1 MTKSASRLGRGLGS
15 LISGGTQNTQP
26 NPPSA
31 SVHGNLNQNGEE
43 VIQHSTSS
51 KNSHE
56 IGTSLVELP
65 VDRIVPNPYQPRK
78 TIAPDS
84 IRELAASIEAEG
96 LLQPVVVRK
105 IVDDYQLISGERR
118 LRAFKKLNLDSIPAY
133 IRKANDQSSLEMAL
147 VENIQRR
154 DLDAIEI
161 AISYKRLIEE
171 LNLSHDEMSKKLG
184 KDRSTITNYIRL
196 LKLDPIIQSGI
207 RDKFISMGHG
217 RAIINIASHE
227 KQLFIYEQILKN
239 NLSVRQTE
247 IKVRE
252 LDKPKSVTKNLEI
265 DKSIKDQIQKTE
277 SKIKSKINLK
287 KNKNKF
293 ILSFIFKSKKELIQI
308 LKKLND

>member
-1 MTKSASRLGRGLGS
+1 LAKAYKKRVLGRGLSAILNEDDNNRFRENVNSKINEININDIS
-15 LISGGTQNTQP
+15 LNPDQP
-26 NPPSA
+26 RTNFNENS
-31 SVHGNLNQNGEE
+31 LEQL
-43 VIQHSTSS
+43 TSS
-51 KNSHE
+51 IN
-56 IGTSLVELP
+56 ELGL
-65 VDRIVPNPYQPRK
+65 IQPITVK
-78 TIAPDS
+78 EKDGKYI
-84 IRELAASIEAEG
+84 
-96 LLQPVVVRK
+96 
-105 IVDDYQLISGERR
+105 LISGERR

-171 LNLSHDEMSKKLG
+171 LKLSHDEMSKKLG

-217 RAIINIASHE
+217 RALINIESHE

-247 IKVRE
+247 LKVRE
-252 LDKPKSVTKNLEI
+252 LDKPKSVIKNLEI
-265 DKSIKDQIQKTE
+265 DKSITDQIIKAE
-277 SKIKSKINLK
+277 SKIDSIINLK

-293 ILSFIFKSKKELIQI
+293 VLSFIFKSKKELIRI

>member
-1 MTKSASRLGRGLGS
+1 MAKAYKKRVLGRGLSAILNEDDNNRFKQNINSNNINEIDVNDIS
-15 LISGGTQNTQP
+15 LNPDQP
-26 NPPSA
+26 RTNF
-31 SVHGNLNQNGEE
+31 NQNSLEQLASSINELGL
-43 VIQHSTSS
+43 IQPITV
-51 KNSHE
+51 KE
-56 IGTSLVELP
+56 KDGKYI
-65 VDRIVPNPYQPRK
+65 
-78 TIAPDS
+78 
-84 IRELAASIEAEG
+84 
-96 LLQPVVVRK
+96 
-105 IVDDYQLISGERR
+105 LISGERR

-293 ILSFIFKSKKELIQI
+293 ILSFILKSKRELIQI

>member
-1 MTKSASRLGRGLGS
+1 MAKAYKKRVLGRGLSAILNEDDNNRFKEDINSNNINEIDVKDIS
-15 LISGGTQNTQP
+15 LNPDQP
-26 NPPSA
+26 RTNF
-31 SVHGNLNQNGEE
+31 NQNSLEQLASSINELGL
-43 VIQHSTSS
+43 IQPITV
-51 KNSHE
+51 KE
-56 IGTSLVELP
+56 KDGKYI
-65 VDRIVPNPYQPRK
+65 
-78 TIAPDS
+78 
-84 IRELAASIEAEG
+84 
-96 LLQPVVVRK
+96 
-105 IVDDYQLISGERR
+105 LISGERR

-161 AISYKRLIEE
+161 AISYKRLTEE

-252 LDKPKSVTKNLEI
+252 LDKPKTVTKNIEI
-265 DKSIKDQIQKTE
+265 DKSIEDQIQKTE

-293 ILSFIFKSKKELIQI
+293 ILSFIFKSKRELIQI

>member
-1 MTKSASRLGRGLGS
+1 MAKAYKKRVLGRGLSAILNEDDNNRFKEDINSNNINEIDVNDIS
-15 LISGGTQNTQP
+15 LNPDQP
-26 NPPSA
+26 RTNF
-31 SVHGNLNQNGEE
+31 NQNSLEQLASSINELGL
-43 VIQHSTSS
+43 IQPITV
-51 KNSHE
+51 KE
-56 IGTSLVELP
+56 KDGKYI
-65 VDRIVPNPYQPRK
+65 
-78 TIAPDS
+78 
-84 IRELAASIEAEG
+84 
-96 LLQPVVVRK
+96 
-105 IVDDYQLISGERR
+105 LISGERR

-293 ILSFIFKSKKELIQI
+293 ILSFIFKSKRELIQI